1 MSFSVPTSVIVTV
14 DASGAVSPSKPAA
27 IESSTVRP
35 LKVTGISGTEL
46 PGAARLIPDGAA
58 RSAARV
64 AIASAGGASASV
76 GFGGS
81 LQEADLAGF
90 AVPAKGNLPLTFGL
104 SLSEGTVLN
113 YHADDQ
119 AVVSMAYTVAAV

>member
-1 MSFSVPTSVIVTV
+1 MY
-14 DASGAVSPSKPAA
+14 SK
-27 IESSTVRP
+27 
-35 LKVTGISGTEL
+35 IS
-46 PGAARLIPDGAA
+46 
-58 RSAARV
+58 
-64 AIASAGGASASV
+64 
-76 GFGGS
+76 
-81 LQEADLAGF
+81 AGF